1 MNTQSKVLGA
11 AFAGAAGVALYTTL
25 IEPRWI
31 EVTRPRIRLPGLH
44 PALEGLRIALLTDLH
59 AGGATPLSLVRRAV
73 QLAMAERPH
82 LIALTGDFAKD
93 DASSFQPVF
102 DALETLKAPLGV
114 YAVPGNHDYVVG
126 IERWH
131 REIAE
136 EPGIVDLTNRVRML
150 RVGDAHVCVAG
161 VDDYYEGSPTLDPLP
176 SPEERDFT
184 LLLAHTPDQAE
195 RTRRDEDAVDLM
207 LAGHTHGGQVRLPV
221 TGALINSAKHDGLY
235 EAGLRRRPWTQV
247 YTSRGLGTIH
257 LPIRFM
263 CRPEVAI
270 IHLQGAEHSL
280 QAR

>member
-1 MNTQSKVLGA
+1 MITQRRLLGA
-11 AFAGAAGVALYTTL
+11 ALAGAAGAAVYSTL

-31 EVTRPRIRLPGLH
+31 EVTRPRIRVPGLH

-73 QLAMAERPH
+73 RLAMAERPQV
-82 LIALTGDFAKD
+82 IALTGDFAKD
-93 DASSFQPVF
+93 DAESFRPV
-102 DALETLKAPLGV
+102 LEVLDSLNAPLGV
-114 YAVPGNHDYVVG
+114 YAVPGNHDYYVG

-131 REIAE
+131 REIAA
-136 EPGIVDLTNRVRML
+136 EPGIINLTNRVRML
-150 RVGDAHVCVAG
+150 RVGGARLCIAG
-161 VDDYYEGSPTLDPLP
+161 VDDYYEGNPTLDPLP
-176 SPEERDFT
+176 PPDERDST

-195 RTRRDEDAVDLM
+195 RTRRNEDAVDLV

-221 TGALINSAKHDGLY
+221 AGALINSAKHDELY

-270 IHLQGAEHSL
+270 IHLTGAERSL
-280 QAR
+280 QSG